1 MNWEQIKED
10 VPAESDPMKLTR
22 DGKNHNRN
30 RCSAIEF
37 IGGPYD
43 GHVLQCLTQP
53 VHLPANVV
61 WLVCE
66 DAFRMLDGKES
77 CPRGSITSVAI
88 YELEIT
94 NTVIR
99 YRFARAISVNK
110 LTRLMR
116 DT

>member
-1 MNWEQIKED
+1 MKHTRNSKD
-10 VPAESDPMKLTR
+10 DRTCCPAID
-22 DGKNHNRN
+22 
-30 RCSAIEF
+30 F

-53 VHLPANVV
+53 VHLAANVV

-77 CPRGSITSVAI
+77 CPRGSIMSVAI

-94 NTVIR
+94 NTP
-99 YRFARAISVNK
+99 
-110 LTRLMR
+110 
-116 DT
+116 

>member
-1 MNWEQIKED
+1 MYCEQIKED
-10 VPAESDPMKLTR
+10 VPSESDPMKLPI
-22 DGKNHNRN
+22 DGKNQNRN

-37 IGGPYD
+37 IGGPND
-43 GHVLQCLTQP
+43 GHVLQCLTRP

-77 CPRGSITSVAI
+77 RPRGCITSVAI

-94 NTVIR
+94 NTVSR
-99 YRFARAISVNK
+99 YRFAGAISVNK
-110 LTRLMR
+110 LTRVMR